1 MTRPYVI
8 LNAAMTLDGK
18 IATVAGDSKISC
30 RKDLDRLHG
39 LRAKVDAIMVGVG
52 TVLADN
58 PSLTV
63 RRVRG
68 KNPIRV
74 VIDGEARTPPNS
86 KIMDDSASTIV
97 AVSKIAKKKKLEGLR
112 AAGAEIIIGGE
123 NEVNLGKLLERLNSR
138 GVRKLLLEGG
148 SKLNWEMLKHGLVDE
163 VQVAVAP
170 CIVGGAKAKSLVG
183 GVGFPN
189 VQTGVK
195 LKLSKVGRVGADLLL
210 IYRVVGVQG
219 AEKNR

>member
-30 RKDLDRLHG
+30 REDLDRLHK
-39 LRAKVDAIMVGVG
+39 LRTEVDAVIVGVG
-52 TVLADN
+52 TVLADD

-63 RRVRG
+63 RRVCG

-74 VIDGEARTPPNS
+74 IVDGEARTPPNARV
-86 KIMDDSASTIV
+86 IDNSADTIV
-97 AVSKIAKKKKLEGLR
+97 AVTKKAKREKLEKLR
-112 AAGAEIIIGGE
+112 NAGADIIIGGKK
-123 NEVNLGKLLERLNSR
+123 EVNLSWLLRKLHSR
-138 GVRKLLLEGG
+138 GVQKLLLEGG
-148 SKLNWEMLKHGLVDE
+148 SILNWEMLKHGLVDE

-170 CIVGGAKAKSLVG
+170 QIVGGAKAKSLVG
-183 GVGFPN
+183 GAGFAKIRK
-189 VQTGVK
+189 GVK
-195 LKLSKVGRVGADLLL
+195 LKLSRVGRVGADLLL
-210 IYRVVGVQG
+210 VYRVSGVRG

>member
-1 MTRPYVI
+1 MARPYVI

-30 RKDLDRLHG
+30 KEDLDRLHR
-39 LRAKVDAIMVGVG
+39 LRAEADAIMVGVG
-52 TVLADN
+52 TVLADD

-63 RRVRG
+63 RRVHG

-74 VIDGEARTPPNS
+74 VIDGEAKTPPNARVMNS
-86 KIMDDSASTIV
+86 SAETIV
-97 AVSKIAKKKKLEGLR
+97 AVSKRAKGEKLEKLR
-112 AAGAEIIIGGE
+112 DAGAEVVLGGK
-123 NEVNLGKLLERLNSR
+123 NEVDLRRLLEELCSR

-148 SKLNWEMLKHGLVDE
+148 SKLNWEMLRRSLVDE

-170 CIVGGAKAKSLVG
+170 LIVGGAKAKSLVG
-183 GVGFPN
+183 GAGFSKVGG
-189 VQTGVK
+189 GVK
-195 LKLSKVGRVGADLLL
+195 LKLSKIGRVGSDLLL
-210 IYRVVGVQG
+210 TYRVVGVLG